1 MALAAAAWG
10 STEHLIVA
18 NVDGEIHTNAH
29 EWRALLSR
37 QLTSPVEFLSATLRL
52 PDTVTTTIEMP
63 PGSVLTGLTK
73 RIRDFDRQLSP
84 ASYNELKDTAL

>member
-1 MALAAAAWG
+1 MSTVEWG
-10 STEHLIVA
+10 TTDHLIVA
-18 NVDGEIHTNAH
+18 NVDGEVHTAAD
-29 EWRALLSR
+29 EWKGLLSR

-84 ASYNELKDTAL
+84 ASYTELKDIAL